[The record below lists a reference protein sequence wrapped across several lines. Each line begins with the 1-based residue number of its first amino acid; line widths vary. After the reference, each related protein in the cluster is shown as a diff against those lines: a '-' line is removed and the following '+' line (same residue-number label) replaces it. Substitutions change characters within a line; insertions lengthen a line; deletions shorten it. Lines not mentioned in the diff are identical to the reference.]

1 MSRQFGSRSAEKLS
15 RRDAERGLASWR
27 GVRGLVV
34 RWSVRRSVSC
44 LCPLQYFAE
53 SASKKSPPMP
63 EAERHDVAGG
73 PIGSVVAAFAGFARE
88 LASMTGLLFFGADT
102 PSDYVLQ
109 KPESTR

>member
-1 MSRQFGSRSAEKLS
+1 
-15 RRDAERGLASWR
+15 
-27 GVRGLVV
+27 
-34 RWSVRRSVSC
+34 
-44 LCPLQYFAE
+44 
-53 SASKKSPPMP
+53 MP

>member
-1 MSRQFGSRSAEKLS
+1 MAWWSWTRGS
-15 RRDAERGLASWR
+15 
-27 GVRGLVV
+27 LVGALV
-34 RWSVRRSVSC
+34 GCVVPVSVPL
-44 LCPLQYFAE
+44 LCRKP
-53 SASKKSPPMP
+53 SPPMP

>member
-1 MSRQFGSRSAEKLS
+1 MAWWSWTRGSLV
-15 RRDAERGLASWR
+15 GAS
-27 GVRGLVV
+27 VCVV
-34 RWSVRRSVSC
+34 PVSVTV
-44 LCPLQYFAE
+44 LCRKRF
-53 SASKKSPPMP
+53 KKSPPMP

-109 KPESTR
+109 KPPESTR

>member
-1 MSRQFGSRSAEKLS
+1 ML
-15 RRDAERGLASWR
+15 RGDWRHGVVVVDSWFVGR
-27 GVRGLVV
+27 CVGLCRACVRYSTL
-34 RWSVRRSVSC
+34 
-44 LCPLQYFAE
+44 P
-53 SASKKSPPMP
+53 KKSPPMP